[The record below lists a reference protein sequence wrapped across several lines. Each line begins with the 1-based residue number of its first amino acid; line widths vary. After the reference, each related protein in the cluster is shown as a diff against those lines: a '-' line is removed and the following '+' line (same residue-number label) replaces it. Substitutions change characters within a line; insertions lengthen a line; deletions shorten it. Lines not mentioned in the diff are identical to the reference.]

1 MIRPATDADI
11 PHLVESSRSHYRT
24 WRKPGMGVFDAG
36 IAWVTLEAA
45 LADEDQAIF
54 TDDEHSGWVW
64 MSFYPSPCSG
74 DTYAGVRAWL
84 TDIPGRG
91 GLLMRRAIR
100 EAQARKATLLTAHT
114 ELQGAA
120 SALRRLGFS
129 EEHKTFVRLLA

>member
-54 TDDEHSGWVW
+54 TDDAHSGWVW
-64 MSFYPSPCSG
+64 VQFYRAPCSS
-74 DTYAGVRAWL
+74 DIYAAVRAWL
-84 TDIPGRG
+84 VDQPGRG
-91 GLLMRRAIR
+91 GFLMRAAIR
-100 EAQARKATLLTAHT
+100 EAKARNAVLISAHHT
-114 ELQGAA
+114 GSAA
-120 SALRRLGFS
+120 AEAFKRLGFT
-129 EEHKTFVRLLA
+129 EEHTAYTRAL

>member
-54 TDDEHSGWVW
+54 TDDAHSGWVW
-64 MSFYPSPCSG
+64 VQFYRAPCSS
-74 DTYAGVRAWL
+74 DIYAAIRAWL
-84 TDIPGRG
+84 TDKPGRG
-91 GLLMRRAIR
+91 GLMLRAAIR
-100 EAQARKATLLTAHT
+100 EAQRRGAVLISGHHT
-114 ELQGAA
+114 RPEHANA
-120 SALRRLGFS
+120 FKRLGFT
-129 EEHKTFVRLLA
+129 EEHTAYTRAL